1 MNPWWENITNT
12 FHVTSCLQEYDV
24 SKKSASN
31 IYKNHLQTFQTQLN
45 SVFVRILFVDSAG
58 QSCFTDEECWAQ
70 RAYVILTSWSPSCHT
85 IPQMVWCGGIFLPPW
100 GRSGERKKQYVSACI
115 VLGTQQQGIKEEL
128 GARGS
133 GLTSQYLVWDIA

>member
-58 QSCFTDEECWAQ
+58 
-70 RAYVILTSWSPSCHT
+70 
-85 IPQMVWCGGIFLPPW
+85 
-100 GRSGERKKQYVSACI
+100 
-115 VLGTQQQGIKEEL
+115 
-128 GARGS
+128 
-133 GLTSQYLVWDIA
+133 